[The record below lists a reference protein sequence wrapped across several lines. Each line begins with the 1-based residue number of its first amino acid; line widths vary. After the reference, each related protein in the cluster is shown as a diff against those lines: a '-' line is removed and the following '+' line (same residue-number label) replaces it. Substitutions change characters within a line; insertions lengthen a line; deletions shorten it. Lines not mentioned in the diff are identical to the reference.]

1 MYCLKMVIL
10 IGIFAN
16 MLSRKSM
23 EIRGEKIMK
32 LYDEIKKNYERGD
45 YDQKIKSSSY
55 YSNPDKL
62 GWSTKYK

>member
-1 MYCLKMVIL
+1 
-10 IGIFAN
+10 
-16 MLSRKSM
+16 
-23 EIRGEKIMK
+23 MK

-62 GWSTKYK
+62 G

>member
-1 MYCLKMVIL
+1 
-10 IGIFAN
+10 
-16 MLSRKSM
+16 M

-32 LYDEIKKNYERGD
+32 LHDEIKKNYERGD

-62 GWSTKYK
+62 G